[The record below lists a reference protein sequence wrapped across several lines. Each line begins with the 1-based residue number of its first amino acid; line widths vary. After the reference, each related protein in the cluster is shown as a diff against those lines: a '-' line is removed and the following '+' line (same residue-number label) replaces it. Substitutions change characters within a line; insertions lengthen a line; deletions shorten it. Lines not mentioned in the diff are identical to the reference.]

1 MMNGEPR
8 ERGAAILLI
17 VTSVVWLHQWFPA
30 LFVAAFVLW
39 VLLHKRLEGDLGSG
53 FLRQWRRVWPPRT
66 LVLVPLL
73 LAGTLAYWVANV
85 PMTAKVM
92 PVTLNLLALSVL
104 LFGNWWRFFPRW
116 EASGRA
122 NVELI
127 EPDSS
132 PPHPGG
138 SSWPGG

>member
-8 ERGAAILLI
+8 ERGASIVLI

-30 LFVAAFVLW
+30 LLVAAFVLW
-39 VLLHKRLEGDLGSG
+39 VLLHKRLEGDLGKG
-53 FLRQWRRVWPPRT
+53 VLRLWRRVWPLRT

-85 PMTAKVM
+85 PITAKVM

-104 LFGNWWRFFPRW
+104 LFGNWWRFAP
-116 EASGRA
+116 AHA
-122 NVELI
+122 T
-127 EPDSS
+127 
-132 PPHPGG
+132 
-138 SSWPGG
+138 